1 MCGRASDAID
11 PTGYGP
17 YEFSHIRI
25 PWRKLYN
32 ISPGQEIRIARRV
45 NGAPDHRYVRW
56 GLVPFF
62 AKAEPDQLPAW
73 KFPTFNA
80 RSEELE
86 QKPSFR
92 HTLKRQR
99 CLVLI
104 NGFYEW
110 TGEKGHKTPHYV
122 FLPDYRPFALAG
134 LWDRWTSKDG
144 ALELV
149 SCTVLTRA
157 AGKFMRALHS
167 REPVILPEDR
177 YDAWLDEGNANWQ
190 RVLSGAVEPPLH
202 EYAVSG
208 YLNRRGAEGPE
219 CILDERTRGN

>member
-25 PWRKLYN
+25 PWRQLYN
-32 ISPGQEIRIARRV
+32 IAPRQQIRIARRV
-45 NGAPDHRYVRW
+45 EGAPDHRYVRW

-62 AKAEPDQLPAW
+62 AKAEPGVLPVW

-92 HTLKRQR
+92 HTLKQQR

-110 TGEKGHKTPHYV
+110 TGEKGKKTPHLIYM
-122 FLPDYRPFALAG
+122 DGHEPFALAG
-134 LWDRWTSKDG
+134 LWDRWRSKDG
-144 ALELV
+144 ELEVV

-157 AGKFMRALHS
+157 AGEFMRKLHT
-167 REPVILPEDR
+167 REPVILPSDR
-177 YDAWLDEGNANWQ
+177 YDAWLDESHADWRSVLANAKE
-190 RVLSGAVEPPLH
+190 APLQ
-202 EYAVSG
+202 EYAVSN
-208 YLNRRGAEGPE
+208 YLNGRGAEGPE
-219 CILDERTRGN
+219 CIARAA

>member
-1 MCGRASDAID
+1 MCGRASDTID
-11 PTGYGP
+11 PTGEGP

-25 PWRKLYN
+25 AWRPRYN
-32 ISPGQEIRIARRV
+32 IAPTQPIRIARRV
-45 NGAPDHRYVRW
+45 AGAVDHRYVRW

-62 AKAEPDQLPAW
+62 AKADAGALTPAW
-73 KFPTFNA
+73 KVPTFNA

-86 QKPSFR
+86 AKPSFR
-92 HTLKRQR
+92 HTLASQR

-110 TGEKGHKTPHYV
+110 TGEKGRKTPHYI
-122 FLPDYRPFALAG
+122 FLPNHEPFALAG

-157 AGKFMRALHS
+157 AGGFMRTLHT
-167 REPVILPEDR
+167 REPVILPAER
-177 YDAWLDEGNANWQ
+177 YDAWLDEGNANWW
-190 RVLSGAVEPPLH
+190 RVLEGLEEPPLQ
-202 EYAVSG
+202 EYAVTG
-208 YLNRRGAEGPE
+208 YLNSRGAEGSA
-219 CILDERTRGN
+219 CIAPAA

>member
-17 YEFSHIRI
+17 YEFSHIRL

-32 ISPGQEIRIARRV
+32 IAPSQEIRIGRRV
-45 NGAPDHRYVRW
+45 AGEPDHRYARW
-56 GLVPFF
+56 GLVPYF
-62 AKAEPDQLPAW
+62 AKAEPGELPKW

-80 RSEELE
+80 RSEELDT
-86 QKPSFR
+86 KASFK
-92 HTLKRQR
+92 HAVKSQR

-110 TGEKGHKTPHYV
+110 TGEKGHKTPHYI
-122 FLPDYRPFALAG
+122 FMPEQRPFALAG
-134 LWDRWTSKDG
+134 LWDRWRSGDG
-144 ALELV
+144 ELELL

-157 AGKFMRALHS
+157 AGSFMRVLHD
-167 REPVILPEDR
+167 REPVILPEER
-177 YDAWLDEGNANWQ
+177 YDAWLDEKNANWKK
-190 RVLSGAVEPPLH
+190 VLHGAGEPPLQ

-208 YLNRRGAEGPE
+208 FINRRGAEGPE
-219 CILDERTRGN
+219 CIEPAA

>member
-11 PTGYGP
+11 PTGKGP

-25 PWRKLYN
+25 AWRPRYN
-32 ISPGQEIRIARRV
+32 IAPGQPIRIARRLA
-45 NGAPDHRYVRW
+45 GAPDHRYVRW
-56 GLVPFF
+56 GLIPFF
-62 AKAEPDQLPAW
+62 AKAEPGALTPTW

-92 HTLKRQR
+92 HTLAAQR

-110 TGEKGHKTPHYV
+110 TGEKGRKTAHYV
-122 FLPDYRPFALAG
+122 FLPDRTPFALAG

-157 AGKFMRALHS
+157 AGAFMRTLHT
-167 REPVILPEDR
+167 REPVILPAER
-177 YDAWLDEGNANWQ
+177 YDAWLDEGNANWW
-190 RVLSGAVEPPLH
+190 RVLEGVEASLLQ
-202 EYAVSG
+202 EYAVTG

-219 CILDERTRGN
+219 CITPTA

>member
-17 YEFSHIRI
+17 YEFSQIRI
-25 PWRKLYN
+25 PWRQLYN
-32 ISPGQEIRIARRV
+32 IAPSQQIRIGRRV
-45 NGAPDHRYVRW
+45 EGASDHRYVRW

-62 AKAEPDQLPAW
+62 AKAELGALPVW

-92 HTLKRQR
+92 HTLAKQR

-157 AGKFMRALHS
+157 AGDFVRALHS

-177 YDAWLDEGNANWQ
+177 YDA
-190 RVLSGAVEPPLH
+190 
-202 EYAVSG
+202 
-208 YLNRRGAEGPE
+208 
-219 CILDERTRGN
+219 